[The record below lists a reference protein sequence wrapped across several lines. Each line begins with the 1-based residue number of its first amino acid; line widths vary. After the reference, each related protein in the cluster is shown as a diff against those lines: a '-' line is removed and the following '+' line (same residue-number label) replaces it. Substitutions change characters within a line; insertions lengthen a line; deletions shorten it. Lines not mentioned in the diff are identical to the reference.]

1 MSVLSTLSRKIQSTF
16 QPQAKRED
24 PLIAERA
31 KLNGAFINQGN
42 IQNLQ
47 VTIKNYNCSSEKDME
62 PDNSDYSQTNEVKD
76 GNFDRITVIKNMYY
90 ES

>member
-1 MSVLSTLSRKIQSTF
+1 MTHRLTLSRKIQSRF
-16 QPQAKRED
+16 QSQINRND
-24 PLIAERA
+24 PLPTGIA
-31 KLNGAFINQGN
+31 KLPGAFVNQGN

-47 VTIKNYNCSSEKDME
+47 VTIKNYNSLPEKHME
-62 PDNSDYSQTNEVKD
+62 PDNSDYSQINKVKD